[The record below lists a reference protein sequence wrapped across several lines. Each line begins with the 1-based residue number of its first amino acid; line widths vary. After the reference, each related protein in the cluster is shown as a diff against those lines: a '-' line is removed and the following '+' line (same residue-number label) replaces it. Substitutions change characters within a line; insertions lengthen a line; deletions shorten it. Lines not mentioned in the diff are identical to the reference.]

1 MARFTE
7 LPFGNEGLVLPSQ
20 QQTQQGLSALS
31 NNLLQMRQ
39 YMEGEKD
46 KRDQAYVDATTFA
59 IDPTITENVQR
70 QKMADDVTDYSK
82 KVSELYKSQDSGYL
96 RLNVDQQLKQ
106 QNLRNELV
114 SKQAQ
119 RIAAQNAYAAQYKE
133 FTDPKNRGLYKPDY
147 FEAQA
152 AKFKNGEIVT
162 DFLDTYPI
170 NTKKAIADM
179 FNSTYKLNSNS
190 SPQVKNVGK
199 GFTTSFQKEWS
210 NEFLGND
217 EPTAEVV
224 TAKIGQKMRELYN
237 TDPQFEYMI
246 NQDIASKSQNDPELK
261 ARLSSPQEFE
271 KYLSD
276 TYADVVKPI
285 VYKEKYSEA
294 KAPRGGTTVNVGSG
308 DAKPKNVTL
317 NTTRKAYTFGGTHIP
332 PIKANLDVYTPYKTM
347 TKGGLL
353 VDAPAYDPSKPSAA
367 AETFKDAQIDGI
379 VNRGGV
385 IYAAISRNKMRDVS
399 SQDIFS
405 GQTEKKQG
413 ADPGR
418 DETFYVEY
426 NHVKNLINDNGYK
439 LEGWENFIKGTDL
452 DENKPTTDWTKYKR

>member
-1 MARFTE
+1 
-7 LPFGNEGLVLPSQ
+7 
-20 QQTQQGLSALS
+20 
-31 NNLLQMRQ
+31 
-39 YMEGEKD
+39 MEGEKD
-46 KRDQAYVDATTFA
+46 KRNQAYVDATTFA

-133 FTDPKNRGLYKPDY
+133 FTDPKNKGLYKPDY
-147 FEAQA
+147 FKAQA
-152 AKFKNGEIVT
+152 DKFKQGEIVT
-162 DFLDTYPI
+162 DFLDTYQI
-170 NTKKAIADM
+170 DTKQMLADYYKK
-179 FNSTYKLNSNS
+179 TYQLNMQGQ
-190 SPQVKNVGK
+190 PLVKN
-199 GFTTSFQKEWS
+199 
-210 NEFLGND
+210 LGND
-217 EPTAEVV
+217 MYSSTKTSWSSLFLGDAEPTMDNVK
-224 TAKIGQKMRELYN
+224 TAVADDLYEKATN
-237 TDPQFEYMI
+237 PESPFNFPMSQDLANYEAKNPGTKEEFARDPQKHKEWLLKEYGGVGV
-246 NQDIASKSQNDPELK
+246 QA
-261 ARLSSPQEFE
+261 
-271 KYLSD
+271 
-276 TYADVVKPI
+276 
-285 VYKEKYSEA
+285 VYKTESSDA
-294 KAPRGGTTVNVGSG
+294 KAKSKGTTVNNYSG

-317 NTTRKAYTFGGTHIP
+317 NTTRKAYTFGGSHIP
-332 PIKANLDVYTPYKTM
+332 PIKANIDIYTPYKVM

-353 VDAPAYDPSKPSAA
+353 KDGDPYDPSQPSNA

-399 SQDIFS
+399 SQNMFS
-405 GQTEKKQG
+405 GKTESKQG

-426 NHVKNLINDNGYK
+426 SHVKNLVDDNGYK
-439 LEGWENFIKGTDL
+439 LDGWENFIKGTDL
-452 DENKPTTDWTKYKR
+452 DQSAPTTDWTKYKR

>member
-1 MARFTE
+1 
-7 LPFGNEGLVLPSQ
+7 
-20 QQTQQGLSALS
+20 
-31 NNLLQMRQ
+31 
-39 YMEGEKD
+39 
-46 KRDQAYVDATTFA
+46 
-59 IDPTITENVQR
+59 
-70 QKMADDVTDYSK
+70 
-82 KVSELYKSQDSGYL
+82 
-96 RLNVDQQLKQ
+96 
-106 QNLRNELV
+106 
-114 SKQAQ
+114 
-119 RIAAQNAYAAQYKE
+119 
-133 FTDPKNRGLYKPDY
+133 
-147 FEAQA
+147 
-152 AKFKNGEIVT
+152 
-162 DFLDTYPI
+162 
-170 NTKKAIADM
+170 M

-246 NQDIASKSQNDPELK
+246 NQDLASKIQNDPELK